1 MAELTTSSSN
11 TSRRANVIV
20 TIVAV
25 MFILVPFLFWRDTWF
40 GRELTDDEIRQYLA
54 DTDSPRKAQHVLIQI
69 SERMAAGDSSVKQ
82 WYPDVIELAKRDLA
96 ELRVTVAWLMG
107 RDRDNRQFHDTL
119 LTLLKDD
126 EPLVRRNAALSL
138 ANFGDPAGRPILRSM
153 LRPFTVT
160 TPHAGKLQN
169 RLVQD
174 DRRLARNDLLA
185 RVEQPGGADE
195 PAEVRSPV
203 PGIVRERLLRDG
215 SDVAMGD
222 EIMVLDPDPDHIFQA
237 LRALFLVGTE
247 EDIEDVRR
255 FLRPSDEMPA
265 SVAQQARLTTDE
277 IPPPRCRLIRPGPPL
292 SV

>member
-1 MAELTTSSSN
+1 MAELTTSSSSN
-11 TSRRANVIV
+11 TSRRANLFV

-25 MFILVPFLFWRDTWF
+25 MFVMVPFLFWRDTWF

-54 DTDSPRKAQHVLIQI
+54 DTESPRKAQHVLIQI
-69 SERMAAGDSSVKQ
+69 SERMAAGDTSTKQ
-82 WYPDVIELAKRDLA
+82 WYPEVVELAGHSLA

-107 RDRDNRQFHDTL
+107 QDRESQPFHDTL
-119 LTLLKDD
+119 LILLEDD

-138 ANFGDPAGRPILRSM
+138 AGFADPAGRLVLQSM
-153 LRPFTVT
+153 LRPYTVT

-169 RLVQD
+169 RLEPD
-174 DRRLARNDLLA
+174 DSASHETLLS
-185 RVEQPGGADE
+185 RVEQPGADE

-215 SDVAMGD
+215 SDVAVGD
-222 EIMVLDPDPDHIFQA
+222 ELIVLDPDPDHVFQS

-255 FLRPSDEMPA
+255 FLRPRDDMPA
-265 SVAQQARLTTDE
+265 GVAQQARLTVDE
-277 IPPPRCRLIRPGPPL
+277 IRRRAAG
-292 SV
+292 S

>member
-1 MAELTTSSSN
+1 MAELTTSSSSN
-11 TSRRANVIV
+11 TSRRANLIV
-20 TIVAV
+20 TLVAV

-69 SERMAAGDSSVKQ
+69 SERMAAGDSSVTQ
-82 WYPDVIELAKRDLA
+82 WYPEVVELAEHDLA

-107 RDRDNRQFHDTL
+107 QDRENQQFRATL
-119 LTLLKDD
+119 LTLLEDN

-138 ANFGDPAGRPILRSM
+138 ANFGDPAGRPVLRSM
-153 LRPFTVT
+153 LRPFTIT

-174 DRRLARNDLLA
+174 DSASHETLLA
-185 RVEQPGGADE
+185 RVEQPGADE

-215 SDVAMGD
+215 SDVAVGD

-247 EDIEDVRR
+247 EDMEDVRR

-265 SVAQQARLTTDE
+265 SVPQQARLTADE
-277 IPPPRCRLIRPGPPL
+277 IRRRAAG
-292 SV
+292 S

>member
-11 TSRRANVIV
+11 TSRRANLIV

-54 DTDSPRKAQHVLIQI
+54 DTYSPRKAQHVLIQL
-69 SERMAAGDSSVKQ
+69 SERMAVGDSSVKQ
-82 WYPDVIELAKRDLA
+82 WYPDVIELAEHDLA

-107 RDRDNRQFHDTL
+107 QDRDNRQFHDTL

-138 ANFGDPAGRPILRSM
+138 ANFDDPAGRHVLRAM
-153 LRPFTVT
+153 LRPFTVS

-174 DRRLARNDLLA
+174 DSAAHETLLA
-185 RVEQPGGADE
+185 RVEQPGAEE

-215 SDVAMGD
+215 SDVTVGE

-265 SVAQQARLTTDE
+265 GVPQQARLTADE
-277 IPPPRCRLIRPGPPL
+277 IRRRATG
-292 SV
+292 S